1 MLKTKE
7 IVQNRHL
14 WIVVIMLAICA
25 FYHYYLPQ
33 LPFQPLESYPLTRQ
47 AIVRIIFLLP
57 VAAAAFAFG
66 RTGGLVTLAAALLIM
81 LPRVFLISDQP
92 IDAFFETIGV
102 AVVGTVIVWIIDT
115 QEKERKLR
123 QKAVEELETVNAIAR
138 TLTRPYDLDAML
150 DEVLNRVLE
159 VVGSS
164 EPKGAIFLLDPW
176 GQTLHLRAH
185 RGLSS
190 LFIEQA
196 DEIPLGECLCGL
208 TAEAGEV
215 LVVRDALSHPQ
226 HTRCP
231 VSEPHVHVCV
241 PLKSMD
247 RLLGVIDFCLDT
259 EHPIDAIDQQM
270 FAAIGRQIGVAVDN
284 ARLCENLRFYI
295 RQVTDAQED
304 ERRRIARE
312 LHDETAQGLIGV
324 ARRLDDLATSD
335 PGVPELAVERLE
347 QLYQQIEDLLQGV
360 RRFSRDLRPSVLD
373 DLGLLPAVEGLMIGL
388 EESGIECELDIS
400 GEQRRLSP
408 DAELALFRIVQE
420 ALNNIKRHANAT
432 EVVAAVEF
440 DQAKLIVA
448 VCDNGDGFEMP
459 ARVGDLAL
467 LGRFGFVGMHER
479 AQLLRGT
486 LIVQAEPG
494 RGTTVMVEVPM

>member
-1 MLKTKE
+1 MLG
-7 IVQNRHL
+7 
-14 WIVVIMLAICA
+14 ICA
-25 FYHYYLPQ
+25 FYHYFLPQ
-33 LPFQPLESYPLTRQ
+33 LPLRPLEAYPLTRQ

-66 RTGGLVTLAAALLIM
+66 RVGGSVTLAAATLIM

-92 IDAFFETIGV
+92 TDALFETLGV
-102 AVVGTVIVWIIDT
+102 AIVGYVIVWIIDT
-115 QEKERKLR
+115 QEKEKRLR
-123 QKAVEELETVNAIAR
+123 QKAVEELETVNAIAL

-150 DEVLNRVLE
+150 DEVLNKVLDA
-159 VVGSS
+159 VGSS

-176 GQTLHLRAH
+176 GQTLHLRA
-185 RGLSS
+185 RKGLSPE
-190 LFIEQA
+190 FVEQA
-196 DEIPLGECLCGL
+196 SEIPLGECLCGL
-208 TAEAGEV
+208 TAKTGD
-215 LVVRDALSHPQ
+215 LLIVRDALNHPQ

-231 VSEPHVHVCV
+231 VPEPHVHVCV

-247 RLLGVIDFCLDT
+247 RLLGVIDFYLDT
-259 EHPIDAIDQQM
+259 AHPIDAIDQQM
-270 FAAIGRQIGVAVDN
+270 FVAIGRQIGVAADN

-312 LHDETAQGLIGV
+312 LHDETAQGLIDV
-324 ARRLDDLATSD
+324 ARRIDDLATSD
-335 PGVPELAVERLE
+335 LGVPESAVERLE
-347 QLYQQIEDLLQGV
+347 HLYQRIEDLLRGV

-373 DLGLLPAVEGLMIGL
+373 DLGLLPAVEGLIAGL
-388 EESGIECELDIS
+388 QESGIECQLEIS
-400 GEQRRLSP
+400 GERRRLSS
-408 DAELALFRIVQE
+408 DVELALFRIIQE
-420 ALNNIKRHANAT
+420 ALNNIKRHANAS

-440 DQAKLIVA
+440 DKDKLILA
-448 VCDNGDGFEMP
+448 VCDNGQGFEMP

-486 LIVQAEPG
+486 LMVQAEPG
-494 RGTTVMVEVPM
+494 RGTTVMVEVPV

>member
-1 MLKTKE
+1 MPKTKG
-7 IVQNRHL
+7 IIQNRHL
-14 WIVVIMLAICA
+14 WIVVIMLGICA

-33 LPFQPLESYPLTRQ
+33 LPFRPLESYPLTRQ

-66 RTGGLVTLAAALLIM
+66 RTGGLMTLAAAMLIM
-81 LPRVFLISDQP
+81 LPRVFWISDQP

-150 DEVLNRVLE
+150 EEVLNRVLE
-159 VVGSS
+159 AVGSS

-185 RGLSS
+185 EGLSS
-190 LFIEQA
+190 RLIEQA

-215 LVVRDALSHPQ
+215 LIVRDALNHPQ

-231 VSEPHVHVCV
+231 ILEPHVHVCV

-247 RLLGVIDFCLDT
+247 RLLGVIDFYLDN

-335 PGVPELAVERLE
+335 LGVPERAVERLE

-373 DLGLLPAVEGLMIGL
+373 DLGLLPAVEGLISGL
-388 EESGIECELDIS
+388 KESGIDCELEIS

-440 DQAKLIVA
+440 DQDKLIVA